1 MERKSSLPLRSKTL
15 EGLFGILFRY
25 EHSGDTAGCC
35 LCHSSRRFSTFSGTV
50 FLGPSKCSASMDDVD
65 EAWFSLVVLVVS
77 SLSTEP
83 SEESSS
89 LSSSSAS
96 CRLYI
101 SDTSARHSIHLT
113 SHGSYIW
120 SFESSSCSS
129 DLTRSGNIGT

>member
-25 EHSGDTAGCC
+25 EHSGETAGCC
-35 LCHSSRRFSTFSGTV
+35 LCHSSRRFSTFLGIV
-50 FLGPSKCSASMDDVD
+50 FLGPSKCSVSMDDVD
-65 EAWFSLVVLVVS
+65 EVWFSLAVLVVS
-77 SLSTEP
+77 SFSTEP

-89 LSSSSAS
+89 LSSSSAP

-101 SDTSARHSIHLT
+101 SHVSKGFIWKVN
-113 SHGSYIW
+113 GSYIW

-129 DLTRSGNIGT
+129 DLTRPGNIET